1 MNKKIYRARNIQQAI
16 ANIKQELG
24 SDAMIL
30 STRKI
35 AKDPLN
41 PYSKNA
47 KTMFEVEASMPEDK
61 EAKSLQKKSNQYLNQ
76 HLNPYSNSYL
86 NQEQS
91 SNENQNFNQNDLTVS
106 VKDDIAD
113 IKDMISIAS
122 FSNGMHNM
130 VCNHFESVGILS
142 SLLRAGV
149 SERKAGSIIQK
160 ASLLMDKNIDKSLK
174 SKPLKSKSLKNK
186 SLKKQVMLQCLD
198 QIKTKDFFNRDNSSG
213 VPHVA
218 AFVGPT
224 GVGKT
229 TTIAKLAALLTFKR
243 KMKVGLISIDNY
255 RVGAFEQLKAY
266 ASIMELL
273 CVPAFSSQDLTCAL
287 DRMKSMDMILIDTAG
302 HSHFDKPK
310 IDEILQLIQTDF
322 AISTHLVLSVTSES
336 YIMKEA
342 ASAFLVFNPETLIF
356 TKIDETRR
364 CGKILDQACDINLP
378 VSLVTNGQRVPENL
392 IVPDKGKLLKIILGK
407 GQDN

>member
-16 ANIKQELG
+16 SNIKQELG

-35 AKDPLN
+35 SPKSLD

-47 KTMFEVEASMPEDK
+47 RTLFEVEASVPEYID
-61 EAKSLQKKSNQYLNQ
+61 AQPLHKKSSSGSNQKG
-76 HLNPYSNSYL
+76 
-86 NQEQS
+86 
-91 SNENQNFNQNDLTVS
+91 LTAS
-106 VKDDIAD
+106 IKDDIAD
-113 IKDMISIAS
+113 IKDMISIAG
-122 FSNGMHNM
+122 FSNGMQNM
-130 VCNHFESVGILS
+130 VCNHFESVGVLA

-149 SERKAGSIIQK
+149 SETKASYIIQK
-160 ASLLMDKNIDKSLK
+160 ASSLMDKNCAQDSKIKSLK
-174 SKPLKSKSLKNK
+174 
-186 SLKKQVMLQCLD
+186 QHVMRQCLE
-198 QIKTKDFFNRDNSSG
+198 QINTIDFFNGDNSSG

-229 TTIAKLAALLTFKR
+229 TTIAKLSALLHFQR

-266 ASIMELL
+266 ASIMGLM
-273 CVPAFSSQDLTCAL
+273 CVPAFSSQDLSSAL
-287 DRMKSMDMILIDTAG
+287 ERMRSMDMVLIDTAG

-310 IDEILQLIQTDF
+310 IDEILQLIKTDF

-336 YIMKEA
+336 TILSEA
-342 ASAFLVFNPETLIF
+342 ASAFSVFNPDTVVF
-356 TKIDETRR
+356 TKIDETKR
-364 CGKILDQACDINLP
+364 CGKILDQVCDSKLP
-378 VSLVTNGQRVPENL
+378 VSLITNGQRVPEDL
-392 IVPDKGKLLKIILGK
+392 IIPDRGKLLKIILGK
-407 GQDN
+407 G